1 MGSSDLPFERLCE
14 PLSPHSSP
22 PKMVAYES
30 AATCYHQDQEIEA
43 RVDDILRLAADEG
56 FEDGMEGRMSR
67 ALNLFVTAQ
76 PAVATQQ
83 LAIRLN
89 SQYMNQG
96 IAADVV
102 RVLGQMKHERSH
114 NERVYIAEC
123 LLYSTS
129 PVARDA
135 GAVALGDLADE
146 RSVPALQRA
155 IEEEPIPALKAD
167 MQESLGE
174 LMKDADVVRSP

>member
-1 MGSSDLPFERLCE
+1 
-14 PLSPHSSP
+14 
-22 PKMVAYES
+22 
-30 AATCYHQDQEIEA
+30 
-43 RVDDILRLAADEG
+43 
-56 FEDGMEGRMSR
+56 MEGRISR
-67 ALNLFVTAQ
+67 ALNVFVAGQ
-76 PAVATQQ
+76 PVVATQQ

-89 SQYMNQG
+89 SQHMNQG
-96 IAADVV
+96 VAADVV

-114 NERVYIAEC
+114 SERVYIAEC

-135 GAVALGDLADE
+135 GVVALGDLADE

-167 MQESLGE
+167 MQASLDE
-174 LMKDADVVRSP
+174 LMKDTDVVRSP